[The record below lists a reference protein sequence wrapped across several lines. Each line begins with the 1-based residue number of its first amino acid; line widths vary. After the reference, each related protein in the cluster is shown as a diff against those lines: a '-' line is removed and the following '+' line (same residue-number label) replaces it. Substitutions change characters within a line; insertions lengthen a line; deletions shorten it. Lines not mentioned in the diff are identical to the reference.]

1 MSRVSTLFSKIRC
14 YIYYCPG
21 PVISRANGL
30 NEVSD
35 RADFLSGSSM
45 GHKLCPR
52 QVSSVQGQHPFFSK
66 IRCYIYSSPGPVIH
80 RAKWVKEVSD
90 RSEIFSVGSLGHKLY
105 PRQVS
110 SDLDDGK
117 FLTFIL
123 LGIQNDKNFLSRI
136 DLKFC
141 GDVGKAPK

>member
-1 MSRVSTLFSKIRC
+1 MLYSLVT
-14 YIYYCPG
+14 G
-21 PVISRANGL
+21 PVTN
-30 NEVSD
+30 
-35 RADFLSGSSM
+35 
-45 GHKLCPR
+45 
-52 QVSSVQGQHPFFSK
+52 
-66 IRCYIYSSPGPVIH
+66 

-90 RSEIFSVGSLGHKLY
+90 RSEIFSVDSLGHKLY

>member
-66 IRCYIYSSPGPVIH
+66 IRCYIYSSPGPVTN

-90 RSEIFSVGSLGHKLY
+90 RSEIFSVDSLGHKLY

-110 SDLDDGK
+110 SDLDAGK
-117 FLTFIL
+117 FLTF
-123 LGIQNDKNFLSRI
+123 FLVSTQDDEIFLCPI
-136 DLKFC
+136 DLKIS
-141 GDVGKAPK
+141 GDVGQALK